1 MKKIIGILVSF
12 VILAGL
18 FVTAPP
24 QVSALCTQPSCDRS
38 EAACRQEW
46 ATYYACQDAKITPIN
61 IPVPKGALTDLGTIL
76 SAGIKLII
84 IAAGLIAFVYLLLGG
99 IKWITSGGDKAG
111 VETARNQIIQALI
124 GLIVVL
130 AAWGLIVLVEK
141 ATGVCLGFGAECP
154 LVIPLFYKP
163 S

>member
-1 MKKIIGILVSF
+1 MKKIIHLLALSTVFFLLFF
-12 VILAGL
+12 VWL
-18 FVTAPP
+18 PN
-24 QVSALCTQPSCDRS
+24 VSAVEDCARFYEGGQTGGGT
-38 EAACRQEW
+38 A
-46 ATYYACQDAKITPIN
+46 YIACQARNAAANNTIN

-141 ATGVCLGFGAECP
+141 ATGFCVG
-154 LVIPLFYKP
+154 V
-163 S
+163 